1 MRRNI
6 LILILAAVFA
16 SGPLQATD
24 LATLKAQGMTALGE
38 ERFDEAA
45 DIYRKVIAED
55 AGDAEAHYRLASA
68 LLALEQDAEALQ
80 SFQSAI
86 DGGFQ
91 AQGAQIRMAQIHA
104 RNGRTE
110 AMYELLKAV
119 ADSGFSFTSFIDS
132 IDEFG
137 PHRNDEQFKSAY
149 MAMRANRY
157 PCEADPNAH
166 AFDFWI
172 GEWDVFVGGNLVG
185 SNSIKPILN
194 HCALSEEWASASG
207 GFGRSYNYYD
217 TGTRTWNQVWISDS
231 GSFVEFEGEA
241 RDGGM
246 FYTAETINPADGSVT
261 LHKFYFTVFD
271 NGDVRQV
278 WEQSSDD
285 GKTWATV
292 WDSRY
297 VRKQETE

>member
-1 MRRNI
+1 MHRNM
-6 LILILAAVFA
+6 LITILAGIFA
-16 SGPLQATD
+16 FGPLHAADIT
-24 LATLKAQGMTALGE
+24 AMKAEGMRALGE
-38 ERFDEAA
+38 QRFEEAA
-45 DIYRKVIAED
+45 EIYRKVIAED
-55 AGDAEAHYRLASA
+55 SADAEAHYRLATA
-68 LLALEQDAEALQ
+68 LLSLEQDAEALQ
-80 SFQSAI
+80 FFQSAS

-104 RNGRTE
+104 RNGRVD
-110 AMYELLKAV
+110 AMYELLRTV
-119 ADSGFSFTSFIDS
+119 ADSGFGFTSFIDS
-132 IDEFG
+132 IGEFE
-137 PHRNDEQFKSAY
+137 PHRNDERFISIHK
-149 MAMRANRY
+149 AMRANRY

-172 GEWDVFVGGNLVG
+172 GEWDVFVGGQLAG

-194 HCALSEEWASASG
+194 HCALSEEWASAGG

-241 RDGGM
+241 RDGGI

-261 LHKFYFTVFD
+261 QHKFYFTVFD

-278 WEQSSDD
+278 WEQSTDG
-285 GKTWATV
+285 GKTWNNV

-297 VRKQETE
+297 VRKTE